1 MHLIVEFPIFKVP
14 FEYTPRDLS
23 PFTFTVSVPPVL
35 STVDPCPVTIPY
47 VPEVAVFPPD
57 TVTEPV
63 FVNFPCIGSHK
74 PYRTV

>member
-1 MHLIVEFPIFKVP
+1 M
-14 FEYTPRDLS
+14 
-23 PFTFTVSVPPVL
+23 SVPPVL

-63 FVNFPCIGSHK
+63 FVIFPVSEVIS
-74 PYRTV
+74 PIEPSEVADILPLFSPSPVP